1 MEAILKECKDK
12 GIQVICKD
20 GKNLSYKASKGPIDR
35 NMLIFMKEHKEQL
48 IAYLSGE
55 STEESA

>member
-1 MEAILKECKDK
+1 MEAFLKECKDK

-35 NMLIFMKEHKEQL
+35 NMLIFMKKL
-48 IAYLSGE
+48 PIRTFCLKCRS
-55 STEESA
+55 